1 MKKFQQNMSR
11 ELKRSSP
18 DRLKLENQ
26 CISAIAFGSSDI
38 EDNEESEDNT
48 ETHSDDPLRS
58 PLWILVINIVAM
70 EMLRS
75 KLPPGKIK
83 SPIKKK
89 FKDLSSNCHFETKYL
104 YYVLLTF
111 CCTPRL
117 WCLWSSAGD
126 GRMSRTPTTK
136 AMIALLRMGV
146 M

>member
-1 MKKFQQNMSR
+1 MYVFIFQVFDMKKFQQNMSR

-83 SPIKKK
+83 SPIKTEVQRPVLK
-89 FKDLSSNCHFETKYL
+89 LSF
-104 YYVLLTF
+104 
-111 CCTPRL
+111 
-117 WCLWSSAGD
+117 
-126 GRMSRTPTTK
+126 
-136 AMIALLRMGV
+136 
-146 M
+146 